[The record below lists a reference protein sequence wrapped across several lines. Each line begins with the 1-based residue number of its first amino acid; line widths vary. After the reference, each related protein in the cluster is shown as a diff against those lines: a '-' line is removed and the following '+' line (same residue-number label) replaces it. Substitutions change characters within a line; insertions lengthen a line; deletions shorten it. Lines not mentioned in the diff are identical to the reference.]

1 MLRSLT
7 LCITSVSGIH
17 EPFLPHIWM
26 LVCTYSSIK
35 DRSRFFVN
43 PCFDCG
49 DRERL
54 SEISCLTL
62 QICIQHLDYIAD
74 LMNWYNAVGISCS
87 KFQSCSCWR
96 SKWLLISAV
105 RSCNSK
111 LVGIWAKG
119 KDDHAHYTTTFVN
132 GFMFQPWVY
141 QNNLQQSKTLSL
153 RWWLNAFPH
162 HNFNRYT

>member
-43 PCFDCG
+43 PCFDCV

-74 LMNWYNAVGISCS
+74 LMNWYNAVGILCS
-87 KFQSCSCWR
+87 KFQSCSCWW
-96 SKWLLISAV
+96 SKWLLFSAMQQV
-105 RSCNSK
+105 ENLSLKWRWMHF
-111 LVGIWAKG
+111 LA
-119 KDDHAHYTTTFVN
+119 TTSA
-132 GFMFQPWVY
+132 
-141 QNNLQQSKTLSL
+141 LTLSSVSLKQLL
-153 RWWLNAFPH
+153 RKWKNNCWV
-162 HNFNRYT
+162 